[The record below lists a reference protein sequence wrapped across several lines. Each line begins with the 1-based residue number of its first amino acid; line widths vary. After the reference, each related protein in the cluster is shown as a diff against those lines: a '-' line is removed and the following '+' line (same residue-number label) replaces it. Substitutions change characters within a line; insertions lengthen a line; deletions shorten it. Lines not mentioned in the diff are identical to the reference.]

1 MLKHRLGLLAL
12 TLVLVTAPV
21 SHRVLASSATAHGWP
36 CPYEERAR
44 LAAAGYDAMPVLI
57 QGDPAEGS
65 LFDPGRRSASLFAP

>member
-12 TLVLVTAPV
+12 TLVLVAAPV
-21 SHRVLASSATAHGWP
+21 SHRLAASAAAHEWA

-44 LAAAGYDAMPVLI
+44 LAAAGYEAMPVLTE
-57 QGDPAEGS
+57 GDPAEGS